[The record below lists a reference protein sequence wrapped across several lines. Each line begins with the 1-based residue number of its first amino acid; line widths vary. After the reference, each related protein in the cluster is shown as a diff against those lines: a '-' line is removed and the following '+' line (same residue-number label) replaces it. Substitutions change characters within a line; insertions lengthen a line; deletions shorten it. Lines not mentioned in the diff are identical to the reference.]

1 MNYNHEPIV
10 FDTTPQ
16 ELTQETKSLIK
27 DHIIEMKRKE
37 RNKLLLESDIY
48 TISDYP
54 ISLEDKMKI
63 LTYRQELRDF
73 NFNDFSKVF
82 PIKPFNK

>member
-16 ELTQETKSLIK
+16 ELTQETKSLLK